1 MPDES
6 HPGRLCVFYYN
17 YFFFNRKNNEA
28 VVWKEAQGRGRAG
41 LLPARLMLPQKFV
54 LSIYA
59 EIFFF
64 FKASAC
70 ARLGSGL

>member
-1 MPDES
+1 MS
-6 HPGRLCVFYYN
+6 HTLGGSVYFTTTI
-17 YFFFNRKNNEA
+17 FFFNRKNNEA

-64 FKASAC
+64 
-70 ARLGSGL
+70 